1 MTIDQAVEER
11 QLSAMASV
19 STDRAYEGKAAAEHD
34 LFAGEGFTYGEAIY
48 QANEATAA
56 GLLGEAAFY
65 AGYAFAVRGVR

>member
-11 QLSAMASV
+11 QLSATASV
-19 STDRAYEGKAAAEHD
+19 NTDRAYEGKAAAERD
-34 LFAGEGFTYGEAIY
+34 LFAGEATTFADAVRWAD
-48 QANEATAA
+48 QATAA